1 VNHLNQLLKGV
12 NLYLIG
18 MMGSGKS
25 TLAQLLATQLDY
37 RFFDTDTLIETVA
50 RQSIA
55 EIFDRD
61 GEETFR
67 QIESQVL
74 AEISAY
80 RRCAIATGG
89 GIILKRMNWSYLRHG
104 IVVWIDVPI
113 AQLCDRLQGDTTR
126 PLLSNTDLKAK
137 LDRLLEERRDLYH
150 QADVHL
156 IVEPEETPEDTVKK
170 AIDAIVRRLQIDEKQ
185 RDETQN

>member
-1 VNHLNQLLKGV
+1 
-12 NLYLIG
+12 
-18 MMGSGKS
+18 MGSGKS
-25 TLAQLLATQLDY
+25 TLGQLLATQLNY

-50 RQSIA
+50 RQSIT

-74 AEISAY
+74 AEVSAY

-104 IVVWIDVPI
+104 IIVWLDVPI
-113 AQLCDRLQGDTTR
+113 DQLCDRLQGDTTR

-137 LDRLLEERRDLYH
+137 LDRLFEERRDLYH

-156 IVEPEETPEDTVKK
+156 IVEPGELPEETVKK
-170 AIDAIVRRLQIDEKQ
+170 AIDAITQRLEIDEKE
-185 RDETQN
+185 RDEPQN